1 MYRILEG
8 LRVVEVASFIA
19 APSGALYLR
28 ELGADVIRIDPIG
41 GGMDYGR
48 WPLAPNGRSLYWEGL
63 NKGKRSVAIDLARPE
78 GRELASALVAT
89 PGENAG
95 LFVTNFPARGWLAH
109 EALAARRSDLI
120 SVRVLGWADGRPAVD
135 YTINAATGYPM
146 MTGPSGHDGPVNHV
160 LPAWDLLTGALAAAN
175 LLAAERRR
183 RLTGAGAEIRLPLS
197 DVAFSTLARLGHVAE
212 VTMNDADRP
221 RSGND
226 LFGAFGRDFATSDGE
241 RIMLIG
247 LTAKQWTGVLEAL
260 EIAAPVAA
268 LERELGAD
276 FTRDEGA
283 RFVHRARLGAI
294 FAAAIGRRTLAALAP
309 LLERSGTTWSVYRTV
324 KHALA
329 AEPGLS
335 TANPVFELVAHPSG
349 IRSLTP
355 GAASS
360 YAGETRA
367 AVPPS
372 PALGAD
378 TDAVLAECL
387 GLSSQEIGRLH
398 DAGIVAA
405 AP

>member
-8 LRVVEVASFIA
+8 MRIVEVASFIA

-63 NKGKRSVAIDLARPE
+63 NKGKRSVAIDTSRPE
-78 GRELASALVAT
+78 GRELATAIITA
-89 PGENAG
+89 PGADAG
-95 LFVTNFPARGWLAH
+95 LFVTNFPARSWLAH
-109 EALAARRSDLI
+109 DALATRRADLI

-146 MTGPSGHDGPVNHV
+146 MTGPVEASGPVNHV
-160 LPAWDLLTGALAAAN
+160 LPAWDLLTGALAATN

-183 RLTGAGAEIRLPLS
+183 RLTGEGAEIRLPLS

-212 VTMNDADRP
+212 VTMTGTDRP

-226 LFGAFGRDFATSDGE
+226 LFGAFGRDFATRDGE

-247 LTAKQWTGVLEAL
+247 LTAKQWTGLLEAL
-260 EIAAPVAA
+260 AIAAAVRG
-268 LERELGAD
+268 LEAELGAD

-283 RFVHRARLGAI
+283 RFVHRDRLGAV
-294 FAAAIGRRTLAALAP
+294 FAAAIARLSLAELGP
-309 LLERSGTTWSVYRTV
+309 LLERSGTTWSIYRTV
-324 KHALA
+324 KQALA
-329 AEPGLS
+329 DEPGLS
-335 TANPVFELVAHPSG
+335 TANPVFAMVTHPSG
-349 IRSLTP
+349 VRSLTP
-355 GAASS
+355 GAGSS
-360 YAGETRA
+360 YAGEARDD
-367 AVPPS
+367 VPS
-372 PALGAD
+372 APALGAH

-387 GLSSQEIGRLH
+387 GLASHEIARLH
-398 DAGIVAA
+398 DAGLVAA
-405 AP
+405 AR